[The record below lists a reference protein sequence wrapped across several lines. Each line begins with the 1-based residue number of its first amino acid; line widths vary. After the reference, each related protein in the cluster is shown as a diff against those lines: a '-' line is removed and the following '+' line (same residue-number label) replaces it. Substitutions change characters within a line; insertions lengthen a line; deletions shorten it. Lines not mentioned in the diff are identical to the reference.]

1 MPTTY
6 AHYRLGTEVLK
17 KVSPE
22 AGKIIKEHPDLFNYG
37 VHGPDLLFYYNA
49 LSRNRVNEEGSR
61 LHRLPGAYFFQKA
74 ADCLREKERELTR
87 EELEAAYSYIYG
99 FLCHFALDVCCHGC
113 VQEII
118 DASGITH
125 SEIEAELDREFLVR
139 DGKDPVRQKLTGHLK
154 PSVEGARVISLFYEG
169 VGETEIYKAM
179 KDMVV
184 YLNLLVLPGKIKR
197 GIVLWLLKVSG
208 HYESKHGL
216 IINYE
221 KNPDCADGTER
232 LIGLYQEAVDLA
244 AELIDGFPAIV
255 RGEAGLPE
263 VFRYNFS
270 SQMPETEAVYKA
282 DQRG

>member
-17 KVSPE
+17 KVSPG
-22 AGKIIKEHPDLFNYG
+22 AGKIIKEYPDLFNYG

-49 LSRNRVNEEGSR
+49 LSRNRVNEEGAR
-61 LHRLPGAYFFQKA
+61 LHQLPGAYFFQKA
-74 ADCLREKERELTR
+74 ADILREKERELTR

-125 SEIEAELDREFLVR
+125 SEIEAELDREFLVM

-154 PSVEGARVISLFYEG
+154 PSREGARVISLFYEG
-169 VGETEIYKAM
+169 VGEAEIHKAM
-179 KDMVV
+179 KDMVM
-184 YLNLLVLPGKIKR
+184 YLNLLVLPGKVKR

-232 LIGLYQEAVDLA
+232 LIGLYQKAVDLA
-244 AELIDGFPAIV
+244 AELIEGFPGVV
-255 RGEAGLPE
+255 RGEDGLSE
-263 VFRYNFS
+263 VFHYNFS
-270 SQMPETEAVYKA
+270 SQLPETGTVYKA